1 MDEYPYILLLFAF
14 VGIALKLM
22 WTITTA
28 NISKDVEFVRHGIE
42 EEVSEMIQRL
52 REKFEI
58 LSFSVTL
65 YPSAIR

>member
-22 WTITTA
+22 WTITTE

-42 EEVSEMIQRL
+42 EEVSELIHRL
-52 REKFEI
+52 RKKFKI
-58 LSFSVTL
+58 LAFDV
-65 YPSAIR
+65 